1 VGNDWEELVLGVA
14 DGLGNPVFDLGDL
27 AEFDLPVDV
36 WKTRA
41 DDIGGIAEAGELL
54 AATDTGVA
62 EGFAE
67 FVAPHAFSAGAFRA
81 GVHW

>member
-1 VGNDWEELVLGVA
+1 MAWAIQSLTLVTWQNLTSQWMSGQ
-14 DGLGNPVFDLGDL
+14 
-27 AEFDLPVDV
+27 
-36 WKTRA
+36 TRA